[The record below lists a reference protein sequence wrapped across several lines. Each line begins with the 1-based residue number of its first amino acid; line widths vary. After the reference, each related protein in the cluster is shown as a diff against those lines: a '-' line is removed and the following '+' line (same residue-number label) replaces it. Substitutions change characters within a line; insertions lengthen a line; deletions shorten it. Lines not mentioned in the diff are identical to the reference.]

1 MAKLVWDQTGER
13 TYHTGIDQ
21 VALFLQNSDGTYA
34 DGVAFSGV
42 TGITQSPEGGEANDF
57 YADNMKYLTIMG
69 KETFGGTIKAYTYP
83 DEWAKCDGSEEPT
96 PGLRIKAQTRKP
108 FGLVWRSIIGNDTD
122 GNDHGYML
130 HIVYNARIQPSSV
143 DNNTVNDSVEP
154 YEFSWDFKT
163 TEVNVDID
171 GIKPTAY
178 IEIDS
183 TATGIREGVFATLCE
198 KIYGGSSSAPTLPS
212 IEEVYSILSGE
223 TPVEYEI
230 ALRKSST
237 TIVAGSTEKLGIA
250 SKKPSDAV
258 VAWVSSDEAVATVG
272 DDGTVTAVG
281 AGSAT
286 ITASVNSGAV
296 SDSCA
301 VTVTAAQQGEG

>member
-1 MAKLVWDQTGER
+1 MAKLVWDQTGDR
-13 TYHTGIDQ
+13 KYYTGVDQ
-21 VALFLQNSDGTYA
+21 VVLFLQNSDGSYA
-34 DGVAFSGV
+34 NGVAFNGV

-69 KETFGGTIKAYTYP
+69 KETFGGTVKAYMYP
-83 DEWAKCDGSEEPT
+83 DEWAQCDGSYEPA

-108 FGLVWRSIIGNDTD
+108 FAIVWRTIVGNDTE
-122 GNDHGYML
+122 GNDHGYMI
-130 HIVYNARIQPSSV
+130 HIAYNARIQPSSI

-154 YEFSWDFKT
+154 GEFSWDFKT
-163 TEVNVDID
+163 TEQNVDID
-171 GIKPTAY
+171 GVKPTAY
-178 IEIDS
+178 IEVDS
-183 TATGIREGVFATLCE
+183 TAKNIREGVFATLCD
-198 KIYGGSSSAPTLPS
+198 KIYGSSSADSTLPS
-212 IEEVYSILSGE
+212 IEEVYAILSGE

-230 ALRKSST
+230 ALRKNST

-258 VAWVSSDEAVATVG
+258 VAWASSDEAVATVG

-296 SDSCA
+296 SDTCS